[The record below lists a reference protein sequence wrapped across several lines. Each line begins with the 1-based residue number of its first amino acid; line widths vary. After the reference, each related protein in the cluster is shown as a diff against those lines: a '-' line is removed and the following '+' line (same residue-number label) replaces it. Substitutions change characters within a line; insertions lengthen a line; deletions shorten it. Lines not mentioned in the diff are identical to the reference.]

1 MSIKASFTRHS
12 GRLHVLEDGPTEA
25 EGIRCRGGG
34 AQGEG
39 EERGL
44 DQRTRG

>member
-1 MSIKASFTRHS
+1 MFIKASYTRHS

-25 EGIRCRGGG
+25 EGARRRGGG

-39 EERGL
+39 EERGV
-44 DQRTRG
+44 DQRTGG